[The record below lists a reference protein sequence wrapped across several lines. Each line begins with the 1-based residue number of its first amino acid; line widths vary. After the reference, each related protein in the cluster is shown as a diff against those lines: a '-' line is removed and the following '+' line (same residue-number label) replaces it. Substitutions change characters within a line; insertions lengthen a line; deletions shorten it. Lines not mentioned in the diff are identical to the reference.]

1 MTIGMI
7 QSVTGM
13 QRAEGQLNQAAQ
25 AIATPQGDSVDLSA
39 QAAGGLSILP
49 YPFVLLATSVTLC
62 GRTARGSLMRLH
74 GSGRASWNSL
84 PPMRP
89 RTWSIA
95 APMPWRSGISCRKR
109 LQN

>member
-39 QAAGGLSILP
+39 QAVALIQAKNNFEANLKTLQISDEMTKT
-49 YPFVLLATSVTLC
+49 LLKVVE
-62 GRTARGSLMRLH
+62 
-74 GSGRASWNSL
+74 
-84 PPMRP
+84 
-89 RTWSIA
+89 
-95 APMPWRSGISCRKR
+95 
-109 LQN
+109 

>member
-39 QAAGGLSILP
+39 QAVALIQAKNNFEANLKTLQIGDEMTKTLLKSI
-49 YPFVLLATSVTLC
+49 S
-62 GRTARGSLMRLH
+62 
-74 GSGRASWNSL
+74 
-84 PPMRP
+84 
-89 RTWSIA
+89 
-95 APMPWRSGISCRKR
+95 
-109 LQN
+109 